1 MSWGRQMDI
10 PMIQSKLPS
19 CINKDMLP
27 FNKKKMKKRK
37 KTYKTFSDLYCNTIT
52 LSRYLKEKKRKK
64 EKKCQPC
71 PRLMEQSLRFLSM
84 KMVF

>member
-64 EKKCQPC
+64 EKKM
-71 PRLMEQSLRFLSM
+71 LALSLFDGIES
-84 KMVF
+84 